1 MRFRVQI
8 LSFYQRNYCTVL
20 ITQHSDIPSYRGLP
34 VSGWRCILLRTEMNS
49 TPHHIF
55 SCLLCRQSQTAMW
68 CDGPVAEKCK
78 PTKVRK
84 NETALTVYL
93 VQTSPN
99 DWVSLLLP
107 RGKKKSSLLPC
118 YCICKLQGPRRNTE
132 HTGKWQQQQQLLGI
146 IQGTFPLLAAPQQII
161 GKKCKMQFHCHTN
174 CLLGLQT
181 KRKLLQLTL
190 SA

>member
-1 MRFRVQI
+1 MRFGVQI

-20 ITQHSDIPSYRGLP
+20 ITQHSDMPSCRGLP

-78 PTKVRK
+78 PTQVRK

-107 RGKKKSSLLPC
+107 WGEKNHLNCPATAYVSCKAQGGTQSIQASGNSSSNYLALYKALFHFLLLPS
-118 YCICKLQGPRRNTE
+118 K
-132 HTGKWQQQQQLLGI
+132 
-146 IQGTFPLLAAPQQII
+146 
-161 GKKCKMQFHCHTN
+161 
-174 CLLGLQT
+174 
-181 KRKLLQLTL
+181 
-190 SA
+190 